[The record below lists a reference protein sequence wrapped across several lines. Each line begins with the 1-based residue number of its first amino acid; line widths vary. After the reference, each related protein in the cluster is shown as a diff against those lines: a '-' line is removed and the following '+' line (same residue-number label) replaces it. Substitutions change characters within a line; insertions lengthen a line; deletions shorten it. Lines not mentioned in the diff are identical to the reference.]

1 MELEHNH
8 STTSP
13 FDAVRKTR
21 EDGTEFWS
29 ARDLMALLGY
39 PRWNE
44 MKPALD
50 RAKMTAANQGHSVED
65 LFRVNPEKSGGRP
78 REDFHLSRYAAY
90 LVAMNGDP
98 RKEEVA
104 AAQSYFAVRTREA
117 ETTHQL
123 QIPKSLPEALRAYAR
138 EVEAREAME
147 SYARELEP
155 KADSYDRF
163 ISGDGTYAI
172 GNVAKLLG
180 LSQNK
185 LFDQLRNAGVLIA
198 KGPMRNTP
206 YQRYMHHFTVKAF
219 DFTRSD
225 GTTGTSYTTR
235 VQPSG
240 VEFISRKLGMQAL
253 DDGQVAA

>member
-13 FDAVRKTR
+13 FDAVRKTQ
-21 EDGTEFWS
+21 EDGTEYWS
-29 ARDLMALLGY
+29 ARDLMPLLGY
-39 PRWNE
+39 EQWRRFGDSIE
-44 MKPALD
+44 
-50 RAKMTAANQGHSVED
+50 RAKLTASNQGYDVEKGFCR
-65 LFRVNPEKSGGRP
+65 LRQEVELGRP
-78 REDFHLSRYAAY
+78 REDYHLTRYAAY

-98 RKEEVA
+98 RKPEVA

-172 GNVAKLLG
+172 GNVAKMLG

-185 LFDQLRNAGVLIA
+185 LFDRLRNAGVLIA

-240 VEFISRKLGMQAL
+240 VEFVARRLGVWVL
-253 DDGQVAA
+253 DDVVVA

>member
-13 FDAVRKTR
+13 FDAVRKTQ
-21 EDGTEFWS
+21 EDGTEYWS
-29 ARDLMALLGY
+29 ARDLMPLLGY
-39 PRWNE
+39 GADWRNFTSAIE
-44 MKPALD
+44 
-50 RAKMTAANQGHSVED
+50 RAKLTAGNQGMEAET
-65 LFRVNPEKSGGRP
+65 LFGGVTEKSGGRP

-98 RKEEVA
+98 RKPEVA

-123 QIPKSLPEALRAYAR
+123 HIPKSLPEALRAYAR

-172 GNVAKLLG
+172 GNVAKMLG

-185 LFDQLRNAGVLIA
+185 LFDQLRNTGVLIA

-240 VEFISRKLGMQAL
+240 VEFVARRLGVWVL
-253 DDGQVAA
+253 DDVVVA